1 MSEKILIKFMLIGLL
16 VGLILGIIGYILT
29 VGNNI
34 KIMFI
39 LSLPEGGLITG
50 LLYGALLFDRES
62 YPVNP

>member
-16 VGLILGIIGYILT
+16 AGLILGIIGYVLT
-29 VGNNI
+29 SGNNI

-50 LLYGALLFDRES
+50 LLYGAVLFDRES
-62 YPVNP
+62 HPVKN